1 VTDFHKEETAMKGRS
16 SFNLKGAGVFA
27 AAAFLLL
34 SCNLLAAPALGGS
47 DSGGGENATVDIP
60 PVPIGCPTE
69 DIRATMTFSHD
80 ISYGLPG
87 AGMFGLKVQ
96 GSYEVN
102 IVKSIATYEP
112 DAKVG
117 VYNLNHGPFPVT
129 VTAKDFKG
137 CTDGQGK
144 TDLRALVNGTC
155 INGTLTLYIQEYY
168 EAASVT
174 IMCGEKK
181 DQKVEIPIPVGAME
195 QPIVWT
201 VPIGQLAGGGTQ
213 KTVDFS
219 GEGGSGG
226 MTYLLKM
233 P

>member
-1 VTDFHKEETAMKGRS
+1 MKGQS
-16 SFNLKGAGVFA
+16 SFTMKGTGVFA
-27 AAAFLLL
+27 AAAFLMF
-34 SCNLLAAPALGGS
+34 SCNLLAAPALSGS
-47 DSGGGENATVDIP
+47 DSGGGENPAGDFP
-60 PVPIGCPTE
+60 PVPIVCPTE
-69 DIRATMTFSHD
+69 DTRANMTFSHD

-102 IVKSIATYEP
+102 IVKSIATHEP

-201 VPIGQLAGGGTQ
+201 MTIGQISGSGHQ
-213 KTVDFS
+213 KSVEFS

-226 MTYLLKM
+226 MTYLLQM